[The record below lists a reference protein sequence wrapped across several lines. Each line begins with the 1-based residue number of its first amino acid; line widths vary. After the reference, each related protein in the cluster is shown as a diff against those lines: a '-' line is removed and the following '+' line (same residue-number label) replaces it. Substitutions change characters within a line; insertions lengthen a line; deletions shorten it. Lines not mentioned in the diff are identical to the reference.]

1 MRPLMNK
8 EEGRERLLELGEILD
23 RVEVSYFLILGT
35 ALGAY
40 RDKGF
45 VPTERDIDI
54 GFLYEDF
61 QERLQP
67 MISFLQ
73 EAQWSVRLESK
84 PFDRTRVL
92 FAEKNGVKADLV
104 SYVKYK
110 DKRFC
115 HNTDPSLTY
124 AIVHDAEL
132 LEQRELVSMFDRFWD
147 VPSPCD
153 VYLGLEYG
161 THDWK
166 EARDTHLSK
175 TRVANFLD
183 KEGINNDYLQQLDL
197 SK

>member
-73 EAQWSVRLESK
+73 EAQ
-84 PFDRTRVL
+84 
-92 FAEKNGVKADLV
+92 
-104 SYVKYK
+104 
-110 DKRFC
+110 
-115 HNTDPSLTY
+115 
-124 AIVHDAEL
+124 
-132 LEQRELVSMFDRFWD
+132 
-147 VPSPCD
+147 
-153 VYLGLEYG
+153 
-161 THDWK
+161 
-166 EARDTHLSK
+166 
-175 TRVANFLD
+175 
-183 KEGINNDYLQQLDL
+183 
-197 SK
+197 